1 MPKRYR
7 VGILQPQ
14 EKQDGIARVER
25 QHLGGVDEVQAQ
37 ANCAGK
43 PDWQDAKQPP
53 AFGWISR
60 AWRRL
65 LGRGAP

>member
-14 EKQDGIARVER
+14 EKQDGTARVER
-25 QHLGGVDEVQAQ
+25 LHFVDATEAQAQ
-37 ANCAGK
+37 AYCDGK
-43 PDWQDAKQPP
+43 PDWQEAKQPP